1 MAGKAKHRVKVTI
14 NGEEYFIKGSMPPEH
29 IKMIA
34 DYVDQ
39 KMSKLA
45 EMNPYLST
53 SKVAVLAALNITD
66 ELFKITQEY
75 EEFLKLL
82 EEVKD

>member
-1 MAGKAKHRVKVTI
+1 
-14 NGEEYFIKGSMPPEH
+14 
-29 IKMIA
+29 MIA